1 MIAVAL
7 GGYGNKE
14 MSAALEEEL
23 ENLPLCRGIQRIKND
38 VKRYSRCD
46 LICSL
51 FVYCVLIYSY
61 NVTDMKDSYRIKRF
75 RTTGYRGFH

>member
-23 ENLPLCRGIQRIKND
+23 IGELT
-38 VKRYSRCD
+38 
-46 LICSL
+46 SL
-51 FVYCVLIYSY
+51 SG
-61 NVTDMKDSYRIKRF
+61 NTEDKERR
-75 RTTGYRGFH
+75 